1 MIQTGFDNRV
11 KIHQIVE
18 NQLPSFILE
27 ENPNASEFLK
37 QYYISQEYQGGPVD
51 ISDNLDQYLKL
62 DNLTPEVVVDS
73 TILSN
78 DITSSETTIQVS
90 STKGFPNQY
99 GLLKIDDEIITYTG
113 ITATSFTGCIR
124 GFSGITNYHD
134 NLTNELV
141 FSSSDSQSHS
151 ANSSIQNLVAETQLM
166 KTDLIQPIFIKEGLK
181 GIEQIESLPG
191 INRYGSDAVLNE
203 VEDLANLNIGAI
215 AIFPVIDP
223 TKKDNH
229 GSEATNDNN
238 FLINEIKKI
247 KAEFPEMLL
256 ISDVALDPYTTHGHD
271 GILDESGYVDND
283 KTLKILRDQSLILAE
298 AGADII
304 APSDMMDGRV
314 GVIRDALEKN
324 GFINTIILSYAAKYN
339 SQFYGPFR
347 DAVGSSANLGKS
359 SKSSYQM
366 AFTNSDEALH
376 EVALDIKE
384 GADIVMVKPGM
395 PYLDIIYRIKK
406 EFKIPTFAYQVSG
419 EYSMIKNAIEK
430 GWIDRGVMLESLT
443 SLKRAGSDAILTY
456 AAKEISKE
464 LL

>member
-1 MIQTGFDNRV
+1 MTTDRKF
-11 KIHQIVE
+11 
-18 NQLPSFILE
+18 PSTRLRR
-27 ENPNASEFLK
+27 LR
-37 QYYISQEYQGGPVD
+37 
-51 ISDNLDQYLKL
+51 L
-62 DNLTPEVVVDS
+62 
-73 TILSN
+73 
-78 DITSSETTIQVS
+78 
-90 STKGFPNQY
+90 
-99 GLLKIDDEIITYTG
+99 
-113 ITATSFTGCIR
+113 
-124 GFSGITNYHD
+124 
-134 NLTNELV
+134 
-141 FSSSDSQSHS
+141 
-151 ANSSIQNLVAETQLM
+151 NSSIQNLVAETQLI

-191 INRYGSDAVLNE
+191 INRYGSDTVLNE
-203 VEDLANLNIGAI
+203 VEDLAKLNIGAI

-229 GSEATNDNN
+229 GSEAINDNN

-247 KAEFPEMLL
+247 KAEFPEILL

-314 GVIRDALEKN
+314 GVIRDVLEKN

-406 EFKIPTFAYQVSG
+406 EFKIPVFAYQVSG